1 MSVEEKVDVE
11 LYDRQI
17 RLWGMSTQ
25 KLILK
30 SNVLVVNLNGLGT
43 EIMKNLLLSGIGNIT
58 VLDDHDI
65 DVDDVNTYYNQFFI
79 YKSNLEKLGGRV
91 KRLDI
96 AEANMRDM
104 NPRCNLTTLTTD
116 TNKKLLDKG
125 FLNKFDLVIITEILD
140 NDFLCQIN
148 DITRELNLPIYIAQS
163 YGLSSMVFVDYIT
176 RFSLSEKLLD
186 IKNDASQIEKEKK
199 IIAKGDFPVK
209 LTKNTELASKELVKN
224 EEDGNM
230 KLILKTLNKFI
241 PFRDLI
247 HGLNSEDCLS
257 TQFNN
262 RQLRNLK
269 QNTTIPFILN
279 SLNPKIFSADE
290 YFTKCKGIELPAVVA
305 VVGAALVQDF
315 ISSLNK
321 TKLINNLLLFDAK
334 NDEMPVI
341 EI

>member
-1 MSVEEKVDVE
+1 MSTEEKVDVE

-30 SNVLVVNLNGLGT
+30 SNILVVNVNGLGT

-58 VLDDHDI
+58 VLDDHEI
-65 DVDDVNTYYNQFFI
+65 NVDDTNTYYNQFFI
-79 YKSNLEKLGGRV
+79 YQSNLEKLKGKV

-96 AEANMRDM
+96 AEANMKDM
-104 NPRCNLTTLTTD
+104 NPRCNLTTIKND
-116 TNKKLLDKG
+116 TGKLLLDKA
-125 FLNKFDLVIITEILD
+125 FLNKFDIVIITEILD
-140 NDFLCQIN
+140 NEFLCQIN
-148 DITRELNLPIYIAQS
+148 DLTRELNLPMYIAQS
-163 YGLSSMVFVDYIT
+163 YGLSSMVFVDYIS
-176 RFSLSEKLLD
+176 RYSLSEKILD
-186 IKNDASQIEKEKK
+186 IKNDAAQIEKERE
-199 IIAKGDFPVK
+199 IIEKGKFPVR
-209 LTKNTELASKELVKN
+209 LTKNTELSSKELVNN

-230 KLILKTLNKFI
+230 KLVSKTLNTFI
-241 PFRDLI
+241 PYRELI
-247 HGLNSEDCLS
+247 QNLS
-257 TQFNN
+257 TEECLTSQFNN

-279 SLNPKIFSADE
+279 SLNSEIFSTDE

-305 VVGAALVQDF
+305 VIGAALVQDF

-321 TKLINNLLLFDAK
+321 TKLINNLLLLDAK
-334 NDEMPVI
+334 NDEMPVV

>member
-79 YKSNLEKLGGRV
+79 YKSNLEKLSGRV
-91 KRLDI
+91 KRLDV

-148 DITRELNLPIYIAQS
+148 DLTRELNLPIYIAQS

-186 IKNDASQIEKEKK
+186 IKNDASQIEKEKN

-224 EEDGNM
+224 KEDGNM

-247 HGLNSEDCLS
+247 DGLNSEDCLS

>member
-186 IKNDASQIEKEKK
+186 IKNDASQIEKEKN

-247 HGLNSEDCLS
+247 DGLNSENCLS

>member
-79 YKSNLEKLGGRV
+79 YKSNLEKLSGRV
-91 KRLDI
+91 KRLDV

-148 DITRELNLPIYIAQS
+148 DLTRELNLPIYIAQS

-186 IKNDASQIEKEKK
+186 IKNDASQIEKEKN

-247 HGLNSEDCLS
+247 DGLNSEDCLS

>member
-116 TNKKLLDKG
+116 TNKKLLDKS

-186 IKNDASQIEKEKK
+186 IKNDASQIEKEKN

>member
-1 MSVEEKVDVE
+1 MSTEDNVDVE

-30 SNVLVVNLNGLGT
+30 SNVLVVNLNGVGT

-58 VLDDHDI
+58 VLDEHVIDI
-65 DVDDVNTYYNQFFI
+65 EDVNTYYNQFFI
-79 YKSNLEKLGGRV
+79 YKSNIENMTGQV

-96 AEANMRDM
+96 AEANMKDM
-104 NPRCNLTTLTTD
+104 NPRSNLTTVTSD
-116 TNKKLLDKG
+116 TEKLLLDKT

-140 NDFLCQIN
+140 NEFLCQVN
-148 DITRELNLPIYIAQS
+148 DITRELNLPIYITQS
-163 YGLSSMVFVDYIT
+163 YGLSSMIFVDYIS
-176 RFSLSEKLLD
+176 RISLSEKLLD
-186 IKNDASQIEKEKK
+186 IKNDAVQIERETEM
-199 IIAKGDFPVK
+199 ISKGHFPVK
-209 LTKNTELASKELVKN
+209 LTKNTELVSKELVNN

-230 KLILKTLNKFI
+230 KLVMKTLNKFI
-241 PFRDLI
+241 SYREMI
-247 HGLNSEDCLS
+247 EKLS
-257 TQFNN
+257 TEECISNQFNN

-269 QNTTIPFILN
+269 SNTTIPFMLN
-279 SLNPKIFSADE
+279 SLNPNIFSTDE
-290 YFTKCKGIELPAVVA
+290 YFNKCKGIELPAVA
-305 VVGAALVQDF
+305 AIVGAALVQDF

-334 NDEMPVI
+334 NDEMPII

>member
-186 IKNDASQIEKEKK
+186 IKNDASQIEKEKS
-199 IIAKGDFPVK
+199 IIGKGDFPVK

-247 HGLNSEDCLS
+247 DGLNSEDCLS

>member
-116 TNKKLLDKG
+116 TNKKLLDKS

-247 HGLNSEDCLS
+247 DGLNSEDCLS

>member
-116 TNKKLLDKG
+116 TNKKLLDKS

-186 IKNDASQIEKEKK
+186 IKNDASQIEKEKN

-247 HGLNSEDCLS
+247 DGLNSEDCLS

>member
-148 DITRELNLPIYIAQS
+148 DLTRELNLPIYIAQS

-186 IKNDASQIEKEKK
+186 IKNDASQIEKEKN

-247 HGLNSEDCLS
+247 DGLNSEDCLS

>member
-116 TNKKLLDKG
+116 TNKKLLDKS

-148 DITRELNLPIYIAQS
+148 DLTRELNLPIYIAQS

-247 HGLNSEDCLS
+247 DGLNSEDCLS

>member
-116 TNKKLLDKG
+116 TNKKLLDKS

-186 IKNDASQIEKEKK
+186 IKNDASQIEKEKS
-199 IIAKGDFPVK
+199 IIGKGDFPVK

-247 HGLNSEDCLS
+247 DGLNSEDCLS

>member
-1 MSVEEKVDVE
+1 MSSEDKVDVE

-30 SNVLVVNLNGLGT
+30 SNVLVVNINGVGT

-58 VLDDHDI
+58 VLDEHDI
-65 DVDDVNTYYNQFFI
+65 DIDDVNTYYNQFFI
-79 YKSNLEKLGGRV
+79 YKSNIENLTGKV

-96 AEANMRDM
+96 AQTNMKDM
-104 NPRCNLTTLTTD
+104 NPRCNLTSITSD
-116 TNKKLLDKG
+116 TKKLLLDKS

-140 NDFLCQIN
+140 NEFLCKVN
-148 DITRELNLPIYIAQS
+148 DVSRELNLPMYITQS
-163 YGLSSMVFVDYIT
+163 YGLSSMIFVDYIS
-176 RFSLSEKLLD
+176 RISLSEKFLD
-186 IKNDASQIEKEKK
+186 IKNDAVQIEREKEM
-199 IIAKGDFPVK
+199 IAKGKFPVK
-209 LTKNTELASKELVKN
+209 LTKNTELVSKELVNN

-230 KLILKTLNKFI
+230 KLVMRTLNKFI
-241 PFRDLI
+241 SFREMI
-247 HGLNSEDCLS
+247 EKLNTEECISN
-257 TQFNN
+257 QFNN

-269 QNTTIPFILN
+269 SNTTIPYVLN
-279 SLNPKIFSADE
+279 SLNPKIFSTDE
-290 YFTKCKGIELPAVVA
+290 HFNKCKGIELPAVA
-305 VVGAALVQDF
+305 AIVGAALVQDF

-334 NDEMPVI
+334 NDEMPII

>member
-148 DITRELNLPIYIAQS
+148 DLTRELNLPIYIAQS

-186 IKNDASQIEKEKK
+186 IKNDASQIEKEKS
-199 IIAKGDFPVK
+199 IIGKGDFPVK

-247 HGLNSEDCLS
+247 DGLNSEDCLS

>member
-116 TNKKLLDKG
+116 TNKKLLDKS

-148 DITRELNLPIYIAQS
+148 DLTRELNLPIYIAQS

-186 IKNDASQIEKEKK
+186 IKNDASQIEKEKN

>member
-186 IKNDASQIEKEKK
+186 IKNDASQIEKEKN

-247 HGLNSEDCLS
+247 DGLNSEDCLS

>member
-1 MSVEEKVDVE
+1 M
-11 LYDRQI
+11 
-17 RLWGMSTQ
+17 
-25 KLILK
+25 
-30 SNVLVVNLNGLGT
+30 
-43 EIMKNLLLSGIGNIT
+43 
-58 VLDDHDI
+58 
-65 DVDDVNTYYNQFFI
+65 
-79 YKSNLEKLGGRV
+79 
-91 KRLDI
+91 
-96 AEANMRDM
+96 
-104 NPRCNLTTLTTD
+104 
-116 TNKKLLDKG
+116 
-125 FLNKFDLVIITEILD
+125 
-140 NDFLCQIN
+140 
-148 DITRELNLPIYIAQS
+148 
-163 YGLSSMVFVDYIT
+163 
-176 RFSLSEKLLD
+176 
-186 IKNDASQIEKEKK
+186 
-199 IIAKGDFPVK
+199 K

-247 HGLNSEDCLS
+247 DGLNSEDCLS

>member
-186 IKNDASQIEKEKK
+186 IKNDASQIEKEKN
-199 IIAKGDFPVK
+199 IIAKGYFPVK

-247 HGLNSEDCLS
+247 DGLNSEDCLS

>member
-116 TNKKLLDKG
+116 TNKKLLDKS

-148 DITRELNLPIYIAQS
+148 DLTRELNLPIYIAQS

-186 IKNDASQIEKEKK
+186 IKNDASQIEKEKS
-199 IIAKGDFPVK
+199 IIGKGDFPVK

-247 HGLNSEDCLS
+247 DGLNSEDCLS

>member
-148 DITRELNLPIYIAQS
+148 DLTRELNLPIYIAQS

-186 IKNDASQIEKEKK
+186 IKNDASQIEKEKN

>member
-186 IKNDASQIEKEKK
+186 IKNDASQIEKEKN

>member
-247 HGLNSEDCLS
+247 DGLNSEDCLS

>member
-79 YKSNLEKLGGRV
+79 YKSNLEKLSGRV

-116 TNKKLLDKG
+116 TNKKLLDKS

-148 DITRELNLPIYIAQS
+148 DLTRELNLPIYIAQS

-186 IKNDASQIEKEKK
+186 IKNDASQIEKEKN

-247 HGLNSEDCLS
+247 DGLNSEDCLS